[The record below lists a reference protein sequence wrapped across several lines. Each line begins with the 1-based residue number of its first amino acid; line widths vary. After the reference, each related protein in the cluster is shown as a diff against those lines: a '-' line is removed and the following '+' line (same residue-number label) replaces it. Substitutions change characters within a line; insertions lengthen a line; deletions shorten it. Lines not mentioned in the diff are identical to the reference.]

1 MDATRGRGAEGLADW
16 ARPMLRQPEVM
27 QAMLDPCIADQARA
41 LQVAVLCEVAEACLR
56 ANPRERCVVIVGVGW
71 QGQRAR
77 EMGAGQG
84 PWGRFRGPGGR
95 SRSRGAGPGGPGA
108 GGQGGMAGGCRGAGP
123 GAGGLGGR
131 ARLVSAQAE
140 LVGAGLAGEMMRRV
154 SGL

>member
-56 ANPRERCVVIVGVGW
+56 ANPRERCVGVGW

-77 EMGAGQG
+77 EMEAGQG

-95 SRSRGAGPGGPGA
+95 ARSPGAGPGGPGA
-108 GGQGGMAGGCRGAGP
+108 GGQGGRAGGARGRAGGQDQGRGGWGAGP
-123 GAGGLGGR
+123 DLC
-131 ARLVSAQAE
+131 Q
-140 LVGAGLAGEMMRRV
+140 RRQ
-154 SGL
+154 SL